1 MNQAKKETSIGMGY
15 VLATAAAV
23 GFTWLLH
30 EFSHW
35 ITGQLLGESLTMTLN
50 ACYPKSGRYTEGW
63 HEIIISA
70 AGPAIT
76 LVQAVIFYLLLKRG
90 SGKRLLPFFLTCVYM
105 RLLAGVMNFI
115 NLNDEGR
122 ISKSLGLGTFTLPL
136 LVVAVLFWL
145 AYDVIKTRRFGT
157 KPVVITTGLIML
169 FSSVLILAD
178 QAFKIKIL

>member
-1 MNQAKKETSIGMGY
+1 MNQAQKETSIGMGY
-15 VLATAAAV
+15 VLATGAAV

-35 ITGQLLGESLTMTLN
+35 ATGRLLGESLIMTLN
-50 ACYPKSGRYTEGW
+50 TCYPKSGHYTGGR

-76 LVQAVIFYLLLKRG
+76 IVQAFIFYLLLKR
-90 SGKRLLPFFLTCVYM
+90 SPGKRWFPFFLTCVYM
-105 RLLAGVMNFI
+105 RLLAGAMNFI

-157 KPVVITTGLIML
+157 KLVLITTGLIML
-169 FSSVLILAD
+169 FSSVL
-178 QAFKIKIL
+178 